1 MRVAPDPSVHRV
13 IPAPHEP
20 TAPDR
25 DPAAAD
31 LDAAA
36 ARLHAW
42 HAVARTPPP
51 HDHPAVGSGPRTG
64 GADELAAR
72 LRERRSARHVAAAYS
87 AVHGHPL
94 TAVDDSAPGCR
105 RRWGLGLRAAA
116 AAGAA
121 VLLVAVG
128 AAVVAFGGAGDVVSL
143 GAGGAAAS
151 ADPGTAAGPGR
162 DGGSGAPA
170 QIPGKTPA
178 PATTESAQDAPG
190 SGQAAAGTTLPGQAV
205 GAAATGGGVAGAVV
219 VHVVGEVRRPG
230 LVSVPQDARVADAVQ
245 EAGGPTKDADTAGL
259 NLARAVV
266 DGEQI
271 RVPAPGEDVPPPST
285 GGVGEPG
292 AAEVVDLN
300 AATAD
305 GLEALPGVGPVLA
318 ERIVAHRDE
327 HGPFTSV
334 DELAEISGI
343 GPSVLEQVRDLARV

>member
-1 MRVAPDPSVHRV
+1 MTS
-13 IPAPHEP
+13 APHEL

-25 DPAAAD
+25 APAATD

-42 HAVARTPPP
+42 HAVERTAPPR
-51 HDHPAVGSGPRTG
+51 DHPAVATGPGTG
-64 GADELAAR
+64 AADDDLAAR

-94 TAVDDSAPGCR
+94 AAADDSAPEGR

-128 AAVVAFGGAGDVVSL
+128 AAVVALGGAGDVVSL
-143 GAGGAAAS
+143 GSAGAAAS
-151 ADPGTAAGPGR
+151 AAPGAAPGPGADGDPGAFAR
-162 DGGSGAPA
+162 NS
-170 QIPGKTPA
+170 A
-178 PATTESAQDAPG
+178 PATTEPAQDAPR
-190 SGQAAAGTTLPGQAV
+190 SGPAAAGATLPGQDG

-230 LVSVPQDARVADAVQ
+230 LVSVPPDARVADAVQ
-245 EAGGPTKDADTAGL
+245 EAGGPTEDADTAGL

-292 AAEVVDLN
+292 GAEVVDLN